1 MRLGIAQMGS
11 LAGDFAATADRM
23 AAYSRRA
30 AEQGVDLLVFP
41 MNVLS
46 GAAGVPYVDRE
57 GFLLDLAEA
66 LSGLTERLACP
77 CLVPATADVDGT
89 PTPEAMLVAG
99 GDVRPLRLSAF
110 LEDAVAAGAPVPAR
124 RRAASARTLPEV
136 ELAGA
141 RLGIACSYDALDDYD
156 EYDYD
161 VNVVLFLSTYGFSMD
176 DASSALG
183 PALAD
188 SRFLADARATGAW
201 ICGVGSLG
209 CYDAET
215 FTGSSF
221 VLTPW
226 GEVAAQAPAL
236 EEALLVCDV
245 DPASEGPLAHPLT
258 PEVFDRAAAAWGA
271 LTLGLG
277 QTCAQLGAT
286 DVALLADGRLGSSA
300 LAALACDALGPTHV
314 HALVAPGLGP
324 VAATAARELC
334 RNLRLDARECPSP
347 AGPGAGEKDALLA
360 ADVAQAHLAALA
372 REVGGLALSAR
383 DKTGLALEEP
393 QGLDAGALA
402 PLGDVYRSDVLAFAH
417 MRNTVSP
424 VIPAAARM
432 AYDVPDLEGLAAC
445 GHSAETRVEFA
456 DYVLAS
462 YVEWE
467 LGVSDIVEARG
478 HEDAVLAIVGQTR
491 RLSWARRCAP
501 PALMMSS
508 KLLDE
513 VRSPLGLAWADRVR
527 PHEERLE
534 ATLAAFDDEGR
545 GQGSSASGSA
555 TAAGGPAS
563 PVPGGIPQDAHELL
577 GLLRDV
583 SLGGGLSLGGA
594 EPGARDAGFGQDGP
608 GRHGLGPSHPGGS
621 LWNGP
626 FSQN

>member
-1 MRLGIAQMGS
+1 MRLGIAQLGS

-23 AAYSRRA
+23 SAYSRRA
-30 AEQGVDLLVFP
+30 ADQGVDLLVFP

-57 GFLLDLAEA
+57 GFLLDLAET

-89 PTPEAMLVAG
+89 PTPEAMLVVD

-110 LEDAVAAGAPVPAR
+110 IEDAVAADSAVPDR
-124 RRAASARTLPEV
+124 RHAASSRTLPEM

-141 RLGIACSYDALDDYD
+141 RLGIACSYDDLDDYD

-161 VNVVLFLSTYGFSMD
+161 VNVILYLSTYGFSMD

-221 VLTPW
+221 VLAPW

-245 DPASEGPLAHPLT
+245 DPASEGPLPHALT
-258 PEVFDRAAAAWGA
+258 PEVFDRGAAAWGA

-277 QTCAQLGAT
+277 QTCSQLGAS
-286 DVALLADGRLGSSA
+286 DVALLADGRLGSSV
-300 LAALACDALGPTHV
+300 LAALATDALGPTHV
-314 HALVAPGLGP
+314 HALIAPDLGP
-324 VAATAARELC
+324 VALAAARDLC
-334 RNLRLDARECPSP
+334 RNLRVDARECPS
-347 AGPGAGEKDALLA
+347 APGEGDPLLR

-372 REVGGLALSAR
+372 REVGGVAL
-383 DKTGLALEEP
+383 
-393 QGLDAGALA
+393 
-402 PLGDVYRSDVLAFAH
+402 SDVLAFAH

-432 AYDVPDLEGLAAC
+432 AYDVPDLPGLAAC
-445 GHSAETRVEFA
+445 GHSCETRLEFA

-467 LGVSDIVEARG
+467 LPVSDIVEARG
-478 HEDAVLAIVGQTR
+478 HEQAVCAILARVR
-491 RLSWARRCAP
+491 ALSWARRAAP

-513 VRSPLGLAWADRVR
+513 VRSPLGLAWSDRVR
-527 PHEERLE
+527 PHEERLA
-534 ATLAAFDDEGR
+534 ATLAAFDREGR
-545 GQGSSASGSA
+545 DEKRQAPAAQAACAGQGGL
-555 TAAGGPAS
+555 
-563 PVPGGIPQDAHELL
+563 PQDAHELL

-583 SLGGGLSLGGA
+583 SLGGGLSLGGG
-594 EPGARDAGFGQDGP
+594 EPGPQAGASGQDAS
-608 GRHGLGPSHPGGS
+608 GRHGFGSSRPGGG

-626 FSQN
+626 FSEN

>member
-1 MRLGIAQMGS
+1 MRLGIAQLGS
-11 LAGDFAATADRM
+11 LAGDFSATAERM

-30 AEQGVDLLVFP
+30 ADQGVDLLVFP

-66 LSGLTERLACP
+66 LSDLTERLACP

-89 PTPEAMLVAG
+89 PTPEAMLIAD

-110 LEDAVAAGAPVPAR
+110 LEDAAAAGAPAPAR
-124 RRAASARTLPEV
+124 RRAASSRALPEV
-136 ELAGA
+136 ELAGC
-141 RLGIACSYDALDDYD
+141 RLGIACSYDDLDDYD

-161 VNVVLFLSTYGFSMD
+161 VNVILYLSTYGFSMD

-221 VLTPW
+221 VLAPW
-226 GEVAAQAPAL
+226 GELAAQAPAL

-245 DPASEGPLAHPLT
+245 DPASEGPLDHALT
-258 PEVFDRAAAAWGA
+258 PEVFDRGAAAWGA

-277 QTCAQLGAT
+277 QTCRQLGAS
-286 DVALLADGRLGSSA
+286 DASLLVDGRLGSSV
-300 LAALACDALGPTHV
+300 LAALASDALGPTHV

-324 VAATAARELC
+324 VAAAAARELC
-334 RNLRLDARECPSP
+334 RNLRVDARECPSLP
-347 AGPGAGEKDALLA
+347 GEKDVLLS
-360 ADVAQAHLAALA
+360 ADVTQAHLASLA
-372 REVGGLALSAR
+372 REVGGVALSAR
-383 DKTGLALEEP
+383 DKTGLALEGP
-393 QGLDAGALA
+393 RGLDAGALA

-432 AYDVPDLEGLAAC
+432 AFDVPDLAGLDGC
-445 GHSAETRVEFA
+445 GHSAETRLEFV

-467 LGVSDIVEARG
+467 LPVSDIVEARG
-478 HEDAVLAIVGQTR
+478 HEEVVVAILSRVR
-491 RLSWARRCAP
+491 ALSWARRSTP

-513 VRSPLGLAWADRVR
+513 VRSPLGLAWSDRVR
-527 PHEERLE
+527 PQAERLE
-534 ATLAAFDDEGR
+534 ATLAAFDRESGGEGPAPAAESAATSGR
-545 GQGSSASGSA
+545 GGL
-555 TAAGGPAS
+555 
-563 PVPGGIPQDAHELL
+563 PQDAHELL

-583 SLGGGLSLGGA
+583 SLGGGLNLDGGQ
-594 EPGARDAGFGQDGP
+594 PGAQAGAGGPSGAPGPDAS
-608 GRHGLGPSHPGGS
+608 GRHGSGPSRPGSG

-626 FSQN
+626 FSEN